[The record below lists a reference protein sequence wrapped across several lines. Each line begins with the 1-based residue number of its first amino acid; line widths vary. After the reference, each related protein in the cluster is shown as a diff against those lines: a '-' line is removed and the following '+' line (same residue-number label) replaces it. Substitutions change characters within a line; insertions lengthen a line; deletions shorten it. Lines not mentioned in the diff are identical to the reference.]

1 VVHHLGAV
9 NSDHCPLIIDTNP
22 VGNQAPRP
30 FRFEALWTRDPRCGD
45 IISKAWMKE
54 YPGSACFNLCRKQFN
69 TTTALKVWNKEVFGS
84 CQKRIQELSKKLE
97 LVQGR
102 DSSMENAIE
111 EAKLQSE
118 LNVWLERNE
127 LLWRQK
133 SRETWLKE
141 GDRNSRFFHLST
153 IIRRRRNAIEAI
165 KNDGGEWITHKPAI
179 QEFVA
184 SQFQQLFAEDPVSFP
199 PELENLIPCSIT
211 DEENEA
217 ISIPPTSFE
226 IKQAIF
232 GMQNLKAP
240 GPDGLPPL
248 FYKKYWSTVG
258 ATVTN
263 AIQSFFRTIHLLTKV
278 NNSLIVLIPKNN
290 APSSFNHF
298 RPISLCNTVYKAIAK
313 ILVSRL

>member
-1 VVHHLGAV
+1 
-9 NSDHCPLIIDTNP
+9 
-22 VGNQAPRP
+22 
-30 FRFEALWTRDPRCGD
+30 
-45 IISKAWMKE
+45 
-54 YPGSACFNLCRKQFN
+54 
-69 TTTALKVWNKEVFGS
+69 
-84 CQKRIQELSKKLE
+84 
-97 LVQGR
+97 
-102 DSSMENAIE
+102 MENAIE

-184 SQFQQLFAEDPVSFP
+184 SKFQQLFTEDPVSFP

-217 ISIPPTSFE
+217 ISIPPTSSE

-248 FYKKYWSTVG
+248 FYKKYWPTVG

-263 AIQSFFRTIHLLTKV
+263 AIQSFFRTGHLLTEV

-290 APSSFNHF
+290 APFF
-298 RPISLCNTVYKAIAK
+298 C
-313 ILVSRL
+313 